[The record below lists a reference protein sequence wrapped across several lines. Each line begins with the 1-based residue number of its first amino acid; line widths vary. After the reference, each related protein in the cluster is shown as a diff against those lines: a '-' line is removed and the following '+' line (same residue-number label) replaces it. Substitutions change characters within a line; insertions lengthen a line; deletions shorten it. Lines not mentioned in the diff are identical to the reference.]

1 MILKGTPVSSGFAAG
16 TARALVAQKLA
27 VPRYFVLAE
36 ERDGESARLCLAIEA
51 TTGELESAKEALRGK
66 VESSLLDLFDAY
78 VVILKDP
85 ALLRT
90 ARSHITTEGMNAE
103 QAIEKAVKAMTAALI
118 ASGDTYFQEKAA
130 DLEDLHSRVQR
141 HLRGAHQE
149 LVAPSAEPQVI
160 LADNLTPSETGHL
173 HHASVVAFATEHGAR
188 TSHTAIIA
196 RSLGI
201 PAVVG
206 VAGLMEAISQDQRV
220 IVDGVEGKVILEP
233 TPEEEAEYAR
243 RAEAYRDYRLK
254 IKAGARKEARTID
267 GHVIRTRANI
277 DLENE
282 LEGAIEAGAEG
293 AGLYRSEF
301 LYLERSP
308 ELPSEEEH
316 AAIYSRICEALYP
329 HRVTIRTLDLGGEKY
344 FHKVLEPEG
353 QNPVLGV
360 RAVRFTLRH
369 PGLFKTQLR
378 GLLRASAR
386 KNMAIMFPLVTTV
399 DELKACLALLEEC
412 KAELKAEGVPFDTR
426 LPAGIMVEV
435 PCCALTAEAFVPYA
449 DFFSIGT
456 NDLIQY
462 LMAIDRNNESVAA
475 LYDPTHPAV
484 LRCISHVCEAARVR
498 GIPVA
503 VCGEMA
509 SDAALAPLL
518 VGLGVGELSMAPE
531 ALLDVKAAIRG
542 LSYEKCRRM
551 ARHAL
556 KAGTGE
562 EVADILK
569 SYVRTGRHGR

>member
-1 MILKGTPVSSGFAAG
+1 MILKGTPVSPGFATG
-16 TARALVAQKLA
+16 SARALAARKLA
-27 VPRYFVLAE
+27 IPRYTVPEGEREAE
-36 ERDGESARLCLAIEA
+36 AGRLKLAIDA
-51 TTGELESAKEALRGK
+51 TVNELEGAKEALREK
-66 VESSLLDLFDAY
+66 VEPSLLELFDAY

-85 ALLRT
+85 TLAKT
-90 ARSHITTEGMNAE
+90 ARAQIAGEGTNAE
-103 QAIEKAVKAMTAALI
+103 QALAKAIKAMTAALI
-118 ASGDTYFQEKAA
+118 ASQDSYFQEKAS

-141 HLRGAHQE
+141 HLRGGQQE

-173 HHASVVAFATEHGAR
+173 HQASVVAFATEHGAR

-206 VAGLMEAISQDQRV
+206 VAGLMAAASAAQRV
-220 IVDGVEGKVILEP
+220 IVDGVEGTVILDP
-233 TPEEEAEYAR
+233 TPEEEADYAG
-243 RAEAYRDYRLK
+243 RAEAYRDYRHK
-254 IKAGARKEARTID
+254 IKAGALKEARTID

-282 LEGAIEAGAEG
+282 LRGAIESGAEG
-293 AGLYRSEF
+293 VGLYRSEF

-308 ELPSEEEH
+308 ELPTEEDH
-316 AAIYSRICEALYP
+316 AAIYGRIGEALFP

-344 FHKVLEPEG
+344 FHEVLEPEG

-369 PGLFKTQLR
+369 PEIFKTQLR

-386 KNMAIMFPLVTTV
+386 KNIAIMFPLITTV
-399 DELKACLALLEEC
+399 DELKACRALLDEC
-412 KAELKAEGVPFDTR
+412 KAELKAEGVPFDNKV
-426 LPAGIMVEV
+426 PAGIMVEV
-435 PCCALTAEAFVPYA
+435 PSCALTAEAFVPYA

-475 LYDPTHPAV
+475 LYDPMNPAV
-484 LRCISHVCEAARVR
+484 LRCISHVCESARAKEM
-498 GIPVA
+498 PVA

-509 SDAALAPLL
+509 SDPLMAPLL
-518 VGLGVGELSMAPE
+518 VGLGVTELSMAPE
-531 ALLDVKAAIRG
+531 ALLDVKAAVRG
-542 LSYEKCRRM
+542 ISYEKCRRM

-556 KAGTGE
+556 KAGTGA
-562 EVADILK
+562 EVAEILK
-569 SYVRTGRHGR
+569 SHSRTARHGR